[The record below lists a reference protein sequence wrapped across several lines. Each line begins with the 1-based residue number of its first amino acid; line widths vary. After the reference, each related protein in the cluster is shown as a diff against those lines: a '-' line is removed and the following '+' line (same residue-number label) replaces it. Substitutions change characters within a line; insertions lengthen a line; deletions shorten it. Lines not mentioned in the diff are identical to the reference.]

1 MYTYILLT
9 NTCFNIHLTHNLYI
23 IIHCRYHFKFILKRR
38 QLDACIICNM
48 EFAYYKT
55 STPLYIKAVS
65 MA

>member
-55 STPLYIKAVS
+55 
-65 MA
+65 